1 MPRLEAASISSTSSE
16 LPAAISRQ
24 ESQLLSGSAVGPFAQ
39 LSALARMRAVVV
51 FPTPRTPEK
60 M

>member
-1 MPRLEAASISSTSSE
+1 MTSSE

-24 ESQLLSGSAVGPFAQ
+24 ESHSLQGSAVGPFAQ

-51 FPTPRTPEK
+51 FPTPRAPEK
-60 M
+60 MYA